1 MKHNTTE
8 RQQKMDLFYTTIVMD
23 WKNNLV
29 LDNSLVNILY
39 FSVFKSR
46 KKTKINNELNLITS
60 VFCLTQDG

>member
-29 LDNSLVNILY
+29 LDNSLVNIIY

>member
-1 MKHNTTE
+1 
-8 RQQKMDLFYTTIVMD
+8 MDLFYTTIVMD

>member
-46 KKTKINNELNLITS
+46 KKTKINNELNLTTS

>member
-29 LDNSLVNILY
+29 SNNSLVNILY

-46 KKTKINNELNLITS
+46 KKTKINNELNLTTS

>member
-29 LDNSLVNILY
+29 LDNSLVNIIY

-46 KKTKINNELNLITS
+46 KKTKINNELNLTTS

>member
-29 LDNSLVNILY
+29 LDNSLVNIIY

-46 KKTKINNELNLITS
+46 KKTKINNELNLTTI